1 MDYFKK
7 YEENPAED
15 LKWNLPERKQGAVAV
30 IGGNKQSFIAVSK
43 VAEWL
48 SNYPVEIINVVLP
61 DALKGKVPSMT
72 GFSFL
77 KSTDTGSF
85 AEAEE
90 LLRAF
95 ETVDYNLLIGD
106 LSKNAVTG
114 RAIGEVCLKT
124 TRPVL
129 VTRDA
134 VDLLLENSPERVLM
148 NQQIVLMAS
157 LAQLQKLLRAMYY
170 PKMLT
175 LSQSLVQVAETLHK
189 FTLSYPVK
197 IVTFQGGQILIA
209 ESGKVAAVPLEK
221 TGFSPVTLWSGELAV
236 KIMIYNLFNP
246 SNFMDATTSAMF

>member
-1 MDYFKK
+1 MGIV
-7 YEENPAED
+7 
-15 LKWNLPERKQGAVAV
+15 RKQFL
-30 IGGNKQSFIAVSK
+30 SFDFIPILIFKMFARFFSATRK
-43 VAEWL
+43 M
-48 SNYPVEIINVVLP
+48 VVNE
-61 DALKGKVPSMT
+61 SYIQCH
-72 GFSFL
+72 FFHSC
-77 KSTDTGSF
+77 
-85 AEAEE
+85 
-90 LLRAF
+90 LRAF

-106 LSKNAVTG
+106 LSKNTVTG

-246 SNFMDATTSAMF
+246 NNFMDATTSAMF

>member
-15 LKWNLPERKQGAVAV
+15 LKWNLPERKQGSVAV

-43 VAEWL
+43 AAEWL
-48 SNYPVEIINVVLP
+48 SSYPVEIVNVVLP
-61 DALKGKVPSMT
+61 DALKGKLPSMT

-90 LLRAF
+90 ILKAF
-95 ETVDYNLLIGD
+95 EAADFNLLIGD
-106 LSKNAVTG
+106 LSKNNVTG

-134 VDLLLENSPERVLM
+134 VDLIADSSPERVLM
-148 NQQIVLMAS
+148 NEQIILMAS

-170 PKMLT
+170 PKMLM
-175 LSQSLVQVAETLHK
+175 LSQSLVQVAEVLHK

-197 IVTFQGGQILIA
+197 IITLHNEQVLIA
-209 ESGKVAAVPLEK
+209 ESGRVAAVPLKK
-221 TGFSPVTLWSGELAV
+221 TGFLPVTIWGGELAV
-236 KIMIYNLFNP
+236 KILIYNLFNP
-246 SNFMDATTSAMF
+246 NNFMDATISAMF